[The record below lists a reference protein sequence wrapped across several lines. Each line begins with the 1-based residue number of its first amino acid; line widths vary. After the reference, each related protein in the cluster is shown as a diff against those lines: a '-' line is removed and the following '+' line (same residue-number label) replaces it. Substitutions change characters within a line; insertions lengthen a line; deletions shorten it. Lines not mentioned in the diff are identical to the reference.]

1 MVLGSQEAKAARQTL
16 QPVLAALE
24 GIVLGKRPQLEL
36 SLACLLA
43 GGHLLLEDL
52 PGVGKTTLAHSLARV
67 LGLAFRRLQF
77 TSDLLPA
84 DVTGSRVFDAATG
97 TFVFHAG
104 PLFAEVLLA
113 DELNRATPRAQGALL
128 EAMEERQVT
137 VDGEP
142 HPLPVPFFVIAT
154 QNPLLQAGTF
164 PLPESQLDRFLM
176 RLSLGYPSA
185 EHERALLLGEDRRE
199 LVARLTPCLTREALL
214 ALQATVRRVHASPS
228 LLDYVQALVGAVR
241 HHNSLEGGLSP
252 RAVMALLRAAQAQA
266 LLNGRHGILPEDLQ
280 AVFVAVVAHRVQ
292 VRSNSGE
299 PRNPAATLPVLT
311 ELLAN
316 TPLP

>member
-52 PGVGKTTLAHSLARV
+52 PGVGKTTLAHSLSRV

-84 DVTGSRVFDAATG
+84 DVTGSRVFDASTG

-104 PLFAEVLLA
+104 PVFAEVLLA
-113 DELNRATPRAQGALL
+113 DELNRATPRTQGALL

-142 HPLPVPFFVIAT
+142 HLLPVPFFVIAT

-176 RLSLGYPSA
+176 RLSLGYPTA

-199 LVARLTPCLTREALL
+199 LVARLSPCLSREALL
-214 ALQATVRRVHASPS
+214 ALQAAVRRVHASPA
-228 LLDYVQALVGAVR
+228 LLDYLQALVGAVR
-241 HHNSLEGGLSP
+241 HHDLLEGGLSP

-266 LLNGRHGILPEDLQ
+266 LLNGRHGVIPEDLQ
-280 AVFVAVVAHRVQ
+280 AVFVAAVAHRVQ
-292 VRSNSGE
+292 VRGNSGAQ
-299 PRNPAATLPVLT
+299 RNPAAALPVLT
-311 ELLAN
+311 ELLAS
-316 TPLP
+316 TPVA